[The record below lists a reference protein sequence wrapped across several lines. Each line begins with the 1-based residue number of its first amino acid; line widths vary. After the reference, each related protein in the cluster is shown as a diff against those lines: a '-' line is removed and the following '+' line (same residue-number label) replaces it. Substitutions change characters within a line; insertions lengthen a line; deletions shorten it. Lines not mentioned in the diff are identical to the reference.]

1 MNADGYE
8 DRDFLIGLFFGS
20 KSMSK
25 KDIDKR
31 IIEYIAGQL
40 DEGFPDLLHQYFQ
53 KEHLMEKWLDDTF
66 S

>member
-1 MNADGYE
+1 
-8 DRDFLIGLFFGS
+8 
-20 KSMSK
+20 MSK

>member
-1 MNADGYE
+1 MPMDMKIE
-8 DRDFLIGLFFGS
+8 ISLIGLFFGS

-31 IIEYIAGQL
+31 ITEYIAGQL

-53 KEHLMEKWLDDTF
+53 K
-66 S
+66 SI